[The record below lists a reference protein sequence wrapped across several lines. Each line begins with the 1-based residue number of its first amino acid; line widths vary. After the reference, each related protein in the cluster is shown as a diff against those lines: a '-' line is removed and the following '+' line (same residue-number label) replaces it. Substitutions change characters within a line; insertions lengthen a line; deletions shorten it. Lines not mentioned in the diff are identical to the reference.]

1 MAVDLSALPQDLV
14 TGLLALAR
22 VLEERGIRYALI
34 GGVAAGYRSQPR
46 YTQDL
51 DFILQVPQLALP
63 GLLDDL
69 QAQGFSFDP
78 LTTIRQWTQEHMTAL
93 AFHEVRVD
101 WLKPVLPCYQHVI
114 DTASVE
120 PLLGTTVRIA
130 SAEGLILTKL
140 LSFRAQDQLDIVN
153 LLAANRGELNLDLIH
168 REWQTIADA
177 GDPRTERFEALV
189 REFYVAPSPTED
201 GK

>member
-14 TGLLALAR
+14 TGLLALGR
-22 VLEERGIRYALI
+22 VLEARGIRYALI

-69 QAQGFSFDP
+69 QEQGFSFDP
-78 LTTIRQWTQEHMTAL
+78 LTTIRQWTQEHMTVL
-93 AFHEVRVD
+93 AYGGVRVD

-114 DTASVE
+114 DTASAE
-120 PLLGTTVRIA
+120 QLLGAMVRIA

-153 LLAANRGELNLDLIH
+153 LLAANRGELDLDFIR
-168 REWQTIADA
+168 REWQTVVDA

-189 REFYVAPSPTED
+189 REFYVAPSPTGD
-201 GK
+201 GE

>member
-1 MAVDLSALPQDLV
+1 MAVDLSGLPQDLV

-22 VLEERGIRYALI
+22 VLEARGIRYALI

-51 DFILQVPQLALP
+51 DFILQVPQLTLP

-69 QAQGFSFDP
+69 QAEGFSFDP
-78 LTTIRQWTQEHMTAL
+78 LTTIRQWTQEHMTVL
-93 AFHEVRVD
+93 TYSGVRVD

-114 DTASVE
+114 DTASAE
-120 PLLGTTVRIA
+120 QLLGAMVRIA

-140 LSFRAQDQLDIVN
+140 LSFRAQDQLDIAN
-153 LLAANRGELNLDLIH
+153 LLAANRGELDLDHIR
-168 REWQTIADA
+168 REWQTVADA

-189 REFYVAPSPTED
+189 REFYGAPPPAGD
-201 GK
+201 GE